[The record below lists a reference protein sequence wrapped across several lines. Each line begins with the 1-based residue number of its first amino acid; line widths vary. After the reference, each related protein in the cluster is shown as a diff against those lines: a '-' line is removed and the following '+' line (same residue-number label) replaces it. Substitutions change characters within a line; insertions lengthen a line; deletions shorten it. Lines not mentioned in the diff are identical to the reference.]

1 MLCKHSYVFLRPA
14 DNPSDY
20 SYFEASTA
28 FYVRENQ
35 ISISVFFVL
44 YVLHVFLSRL
54 EIAVFLHSTV

>member
-44 YVLHVFLSRL
+44 YVFLSRL